1 MVTGRSSKLNVDQI
15 FAENP
20 HANCLRVFLV
30 CAEIPSYSKISVSN
44 SVCLR
49 FYGFKNLLKYG
60 DLTEPGSTV
69 IFSVKQNIDTIPQFN
84 RLKFLNKHLILLRR
98 LLKITFQRR
107 LCRRAFRKT
116 HCHACIFITIAGN
129 GSLMMQF
136 IENANLAYFSRGCF
150 DSKWLAWI
158 YVFDRFSSA
167 VFAW

>member
-60 DLTEPGSTV
+60 DLAEPGSTV
-69 IFSVKQNIDTIPQFN
+69 IFSVK
-84 RLKFLNKHLILLRR
+84 
-98 LLKITFQRR
+98 
-107 LCRRAFRKT
+107 
-116 HCHACIFITIAGN
+116 
-129 GSLMMQF
+129 
-136 IENANLAYFSRGCF
+136 
-150 DSKWLAWI
+150 
-158 YVFDRFSSA
+158 
-167 VFAW
+167 